1 MSLVGLLRNYWF
13 EILLFLLMV
22 VFFIFS
28 LGFMVGWDCLLYG
41 VGCSP
46 GSNVTGV

>member
-22 VFFIFS
+22 VFFIVS
-28 LGFMVGWDCLLYG
+28 VGFIVGWDCLLYG
-41 VGCSP
+41 VGCPP